1 MIAIR
6 AREFI
11 ATSSRLRYRSRR
23 HRVERLGIGAMS
35 VRHSI
40 PEGESRLKKIL
51 IGLALAAASM
61 SASLTASAADLC
73 QGGSLLTGTVLTAPV
88 FVSGS
93 QRQGIYLSHTHVN
106 LRGTDGRTYDVA
118 MDNVFANGYRRNQKS
133 VPDPLTQI
141 RVGDQL
147 ELCGQLYTGGDVGI
161 HWVHTNC
168 GDTPTPDEPNG
179 WVKDLSQPALGN
191 NLESNETYCYLW

>member
-1 MIAIR
+1 M
-6 AREFI
+6 
-11 ATSSRLRYRSRR
+11 
-23 HRVERLGIGAMS
+23 
-35 VRHSI
+35 
-40 PEGESRLKKIL
+40 
-51 IGLALAAASM
+51 
-61 SASLTASAADLC
+61 
-73 QGGSLLTGTVLTAPV
+73 
-88 FVSGS
+88 
-93 QRQGIYLSHTHVN
+93 
-106 LRGTDGRTYDVA
+106 
-118 MDNVFANGYRRNQKS
+118 FANGYRRNQKS